1 MQMNMVNI
9 GMYADQTG
17 LYTEDERAYFKNK
30 LRVKVEA
37 IAEAFENYCDT
48 LDATEYE
55 LFYDALN
62 DVLALCDGN
71 DVSAICNDNK

>member
-1 MQMNMVNI
+1 M
-9 GMYADQTG
+9 D
-17 LYTEDERAYFKNK
+17 KNK

-37 IAEAFENYCDT
+37 IAEAFENYCET

-71 DVSAICNDNK
+71 DVSAICNGNK

>member
-1 MQMNMVNI
+1 M
-9 GMYADQTG
+9 D
-17 LYTEDERAYFKNK
+17 KNK

-37 IAEAFENYCDT
+37 IAEAFENYCET

-62 DVLALCDGN
+62 DVLALCDRN
-71 DVSAICNDNK
+71 DIHKLLNKGDD

>member
-1 MQMNMVNI
+1 M
-9 GMYADQTG
+9 D
-17 LYTEDERAYFKNK
+17 KNK

-37 IAEAFENYCDT
+37 IAEAFENYCET
-48 LDATEYE
+48 LDSLEYE

-62 DVLALCDGN
+62 DVLALCDEN